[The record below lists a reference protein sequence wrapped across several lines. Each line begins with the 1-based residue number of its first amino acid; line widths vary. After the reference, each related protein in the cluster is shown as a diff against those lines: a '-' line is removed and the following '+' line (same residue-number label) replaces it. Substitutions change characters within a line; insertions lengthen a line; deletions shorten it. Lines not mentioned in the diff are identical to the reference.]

1 MQRQQ
6 EFLYIYLPDVLNVY
20 DGQNGR
26 RKNDRFELKF
36 YEFIEQ
42 TKKTGTRN

>member
-20 DGQNGR
+20 DGQSGR

-36 YEFIEQ
+36 YEFIKKK
-42 TKKTGTRN
+42 KKTGTRN